1 LQAAI
6 KKEFG
11 VTADLKEG
19 HGGIFDVAIDG
30 EVVYSKDQTY
40 RFPTNE
46 EVFVKIRE
54 RKTG

>member
-11 VTADLKEG
+11 VTADLKGG
-19 HGGIFDVAIDG
+19 HSGVFDVAIDG
-30 EVVYSKDQTY
+30 KLVYSKDQTF

-46 EVFVKIRE
+46 EIFAKIRE
-54 RKTG
+54 R